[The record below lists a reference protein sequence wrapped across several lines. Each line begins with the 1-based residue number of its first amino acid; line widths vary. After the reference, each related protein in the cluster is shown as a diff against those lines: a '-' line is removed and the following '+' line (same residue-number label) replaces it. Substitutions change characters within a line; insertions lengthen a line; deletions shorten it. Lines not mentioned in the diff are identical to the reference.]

1 MGGDNAPK
9 EIINGILSAVSKTDD
24 TFIVVGNKSDVLRYI
39 KDHSAINKQ
48 IEIVHTEQIIAMD
61 DDPLTAIQ
69 KKKDSSMVVALK
81 LLADGKGD
89 ALVSAG
95 NTGALFSGATL
106 IVKRTTGIKRA
117 AIGTLLPGAK
127 PCLLLDAGANV
138 SVTEE
143 YLEQFALIG
152 SSYVFRVEIFSIEA
166 VRITTAASVA
176 VAKALNCGAK
186 IKWVNDLYL
195 DGKKICGILTESV
208 KSAEYNYI
216 MIGVGIN
223 LTTIDFPDDI
233 RHKAGA
239 IGVALD
245 KDKTIAAICDNLSRI
260 ADAPFATDYLEYY
273 RKNMMGIGETIT
285 YSEKGQERTAKIEG
299 INDLGALLI
308 IEGDEKKCLCSG
320 EITITSIATDS
331 R

>member
-1 MGGDNAPK
+1 MRIIVDAMGGDNAPK

-106 IVKRTTGIKRA
+106 IVKRASGIKRA
-117 AIGTLLPGAK
+117 AIGTLLPSAK

-152 SSYVFRVEIFSIEA
+152 SSYMQTMYGIKNPKVGILNNGTEECKGMALQIEA
-166 VRITTAASVA
+166 GKRLRANESINFIGNVEASAVMAGVCDVVVCDGFTGNIFLKASEGMGKQILSALKDVYSETMITKLSYILVQ
-176 VAKALNCGAK
+176 KKIRK
-186 IKWVNDLYL
+186 IKKRFDATEHGGSPFL
-195 DGKKICGILTESV
+195 GISKPGIKAHGSSNAIAFENAIYQAKRYAES
-208 KSAEYNYI
+208 KMCFHN
-216 MIGVGIN
+216 
-223 LTTIDFPDDI
+223 T
-233 RHKAGA
+233 
-239 IGVALD
+239 
-245 KDKTIAAICDNLSRI
+245 
-260 ADAPFATDYLEYY
+260 
-273 RKNMMGIGETIT
+273 
-285 YSEKGQERTAKIEG
+285 KIE
-299 INDLGALLI
+299 L
-308 IEGDEKKCLCSG
+308 
-320 EITITSIATDS
+320 
-331 R
+331 

>member
-1 MGGDNAPK
+1 M
-9 EIINGILSAVSKTDD
+9 T
-24 TFIVVGNKSDVLRYI
+24 
-39 KDHSAINKQ
+39 
-48 IEIVHTEQIIAMD
+48 
-61 DDPLTAIQ
+61 
-69 KKKDSSMVVALK
+69 
-81 LLADGKGD
+81 
-89 ALVSAG
+89 
-95 NTGALFSGATL
+95 
-106 IVKRTTGIKRA
+106 
-117 AIGTLLPGAK
+117 
-127 PCLLLDAGANV
+127 
-138 SVTEE
+138 
-143 YLEQFALIG
+143 
-152 SSYVFRVEIFSIEA
+152 YVFRVEIFSIEA

>member
-1 MGGDNAPK
+1 MIDAN
-9 EIINGILSAVSKTDD
+9 NILKSMNHKIDVYTYNTIPSTNDEARQFLLKTLCERAV
-24 TFIVVGNKSDVLRYI
+24 FVAR
-39 KDHSAINKQ
+39 
-48 IEIVHTEQIIAMD
+48 EQ
-61 DDPLTAIQ
+61 TA
-69 KKKDSSMVVALK
+69 
-81 LLADGKGD
+81 GKGRLGRKFYSPTD
-89 ALVSAG
+89 
-95 NTGALFSGATL
+95 
-106 IVKRTTGIKRA
+106 TGIYM
-117 AIGTLLPGAK
+117 T
-127 PCLLLDAGANV
+127 
-138 SVTEE
+138 
-143 YLEQFALIG
+143 
-152 SSYVFRVEIFSIEA
+152 YVFRVEKFSIEA

-299 INDLGALLI
+299 INDLGALLV

>member
-1 MGGDNAPK
+1 MRIIVDAMGGDNAPK

-106 IVKRTTGIKRA
+106 IVKRASGIKRA
-117 AIGTLLPGAK
+117 AIGTLLPSAK

-152 SSYVFRVEIFSIEA
+152 SSYMQ
-166 VRITTAASVA
+166 TMY
-176 VAKALNCGAK
+176 G
-186 IKWVNDLYL
+186 IKNPKV
-195 DGKKICGILTESV
+195 GIL
-208 KSAEYNYI
+208 NN
-216 MIGVGIN
+216 G
-223 LTTIDFPDDI
+223 TTD
-233 RHKAGA
+233 
-239 IGVALD
+239 
-245 KDKTIAAICDNLSRI
+245 
-260 ADAPFATDYLEYY
+260 
-273 RKNMMGIGETIT
+273 
-285 YSEKGQERTAKIEG
+285 
-299 INDLGALLI
+299 
-308 IEGDEKKCLCSG
+308 
-320 EITITSIATDS
+320 
-331 R
+331 